1 MKCPSCGT
9 EAGSA
14 KFCPDCGTS
23 LADRTCTACGAKLSP
38 RAKFCPDCGKPTV
51 TGTAVP
57 SVPSVPAAPSSLLP
71 WIVAGV
77 AIVIAA
83 AAVIIAVT
91 KSSGAPAAAA
101 ANAPFA
107 GGSTGPAPDISNM
120 TPREQADRLFNRV
133 MESSTSGDT
142 GRVAF
147 FAPMAVNAY
156 ANIAPLDV
164 DARLH
169 LGMIHLVMGN
179 AAAAIAQADSIELQA
194 PTHLFGPLLKARAAE
209 LAGNEQVRRTAYRSL
224 LTHWEA
230 ERAKNLTEYQ
240 QHDAD
245 LQAARSTAQG
255 LR

>member
-9 EAGSA
+9 DAGSA
-14 KFCPDCGTS
+14 KFCPNCGAS
-23 LADRTCTACGAKLSP
+23 LAERTCTACGAKLSA
-38 RAKFCPDCGKPTV
+38 RAKFCPDCGKTV
-51 TGTAVP
+51 
-57 SVPSVPAAPSSLLP
+57 AAGGAAAGPVMQPSLLP

-91 KSSGAPAAAA
+91 RQPGTAASAA

-107 GGSTGPAPDISNM
+107 GGGTGAAPDISSM

-133 MESSTSGDT
+133 MESSTAGDT
-142 GRVAF
+142 GRIAF
-147 FAPMAVNAY
+147 FGPMAINAY

-169 LGMIHLVMGN
+169 VGMIQLVMGN
-179 AAAAIAQADSIELQA
+179 AAAALAQADSIGREA
-194 PTHLFGPLLKARAAE
+194 PAHLFGPLLKARAAE
-209 LAGNEQVRRTAYRSL
+209 QAGNDALRRTAYRDL
-224 LTHWEA
+224 LARWDA

-245 LQAARSTAQG
+245 LQAARTTGQG